1 MTTSQEIEA
10 ALHRLP
16 AAERWELLHR
26 FSEELWIDWDRQI
39 EADAASGRL
48 DDILAE
54 ARREIAEGKT
64 RSLDSVLNN
73 R

>member
-1 MTTSQEIEA
+1 MTTTQEIEA

-16 AAERWELLHR
+16 TAAKWELLHR
-26 FSEELWIDWDRQI
+26 FSDELWTDWDQQI
-39 EADAASGRL
+39 EADLASGRL

-54 ARREIAEGKT
+54 AR
-64 RSLDSVLNN
+64 LDVAAGRIHPLDHVLNH

>member
-16 AAERWELLHR
+16 TEERWELLHR
-26 FSEELWIDWDRQI
+26 FSEELWTDWDRQI
-39 EADAASGRL
+39 EADSASGRL

-54 ARREIAEGKT
+54 ARRDIAAGKT